1 MVTRREIIIM
11 ITARNVSLT
20 YADGTQAL
28 KDVNLVIKPG
38 ELVYITGPSGSGKTS
53 LLKLFMGMEYIS
65 GGSLTVLGQEMARN
79 KEGRIRKIRKTIGPV
94 FQEFKLIE
102 GRTAL
107 ENVMTGMRF
116 LGISPKKLRIEAE
129 NALRKVGLEQKLHS
143 KVERLSW
150 GQAQRVAIARAVARK
165 PVLILADEPTGNL
178 DHENAVHILEILNSF
193 KDNNTAV
200 VITTHATHLIEG
212 FTDATFIRVDSGV
225 VTVERPG
232 QNGGLE

>member
-1 MVTRREIIIM
+1 MEVTMIIAKNI
-11 ITARNVSLT
+11 SLT
-20 YADGTQAL
+20 YADGTKAL
-28 KDVNLVIKPG
+28 RNVNLNIKPG

-53 LLKLFMGMEYIS
+53 LLKLFMGMEYITE
-65 GGSLTVLGQEMARN
+65 GSLTVLGQEMTRS
-79 KEGRIRKIRKTIGPV
+79 KEGRIRKLRKTMGPV

-116 LGISPKKLRIEAE
+116 LGMSPKKIRMEAE
-129 NALRKVGLEQKLHS
+129 NALIKVGLEQKIHT

-178 DHENAVHILEILNSF
+178 DHENAVHILQILNTF
-193 KDNNTAV
+193 KDNNTTV

-212 FTDATFIRVDSGV
+212 FSDATFVRVDNGV
-225 VTVERPG
+225 VTVEKS
-232 QNGGLE
+232 